1 VFLSA
6 LIAVMLALLCAAGTA
21 LAQPEVSLEP
31 APDGTLLLVGNGWRS
46 GQRLVVLVGH
56 DLYPAIA
63 DSAGGFEVRTGQ
75 PLSNAANAEV
85 SVRREDSS
93 ALGFVPLRVAPPP
106 DAPHPFAVLFAQ
118 SLMMGTIFLTL
129 SAGGVG
135 ALLLTA
141 RTIHSRRHIHR

>member
-1 VFLSA
+1 VFFSG
-6 LIAVMLALLCAAGTA
+6 LIVVMLALLCTAATV
-21 LAQPEVSLEP
+21 LAQPEVALEP
-31 APDGTLLLVGNGWRS
+31 AADGTLVLVGNGWRS

-63 DSAGGFEVRTGQ
+63 DAAGGFEVRTGQ
-75 PLSNAANAEV
+75 PLSNAVNATL

-93 ALGFVPLRVAPPP
+93 MLGFVPLRVAPPP
-106 DAPHPFAVLFAQ
+106 DGPHPFAVLFAQ
-118 SLMMGTIFLTL
+118 SLMMGTAFLTL

-141 RTIHSRRHIHR
+141 RTIHSRRHTHR